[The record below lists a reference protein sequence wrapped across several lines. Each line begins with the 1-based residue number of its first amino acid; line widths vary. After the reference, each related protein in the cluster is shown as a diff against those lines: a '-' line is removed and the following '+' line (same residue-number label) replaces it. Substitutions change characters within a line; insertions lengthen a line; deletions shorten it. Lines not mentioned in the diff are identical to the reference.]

1 MKKEVLDF
9 EKMSDEDVDRYYR
22 RGLRGG
28 AITTSTGLGLG
39 LLNEFQGYDYAK
51 QRKLR
56 RASLGIAGTGLGLM
70 GLSSYLHYKDKQRR
84 KGKGKK
90 TKTFTL
96 TPQQTALLQK
106 AGFPQQNQNQNQLQN
121 PVPQQQRTGEVTMKD
136 LQLEQARLQRQQIQ
150 IQHQKSQLLL
160 KDEMARRRAV
170 VQLQKLKKDQDDA
183 RVKNSIRVKKEEN
196 DHNEE
201 AQARNASLYKS
212 RPKLVQPVGMP
223 KGK

>member
-39 LLNEFQGYDYAK
+39 LLNEFQGYNYSK

-84 KGKGKK
+84 KGKEKK

-96 TPQQTALLQK
+96 TPQQTALLQR
-106 AGFPQQNQNQNQLQN
+106 AGLPQQNQNQQQN
-121 PVPQQQRTGEVTMKD
+121 PIPQQQRTGEVTMKD

>member
-96 TPQQTALLQK
+96 TPQQTALLQR
-106 AGFPQQNQNQNQLQN
+106 AGFPQQNQNQQQN
-121 PVPQQQRTGEVTMKD
+121 PVPQQQRTGEVTVKD

-160 KDEMARRRAV
+160 RDEMARRRAV